1 MTGSRMAMSSD
12 FLAAFA
18 KLPSQQQRLVRAM
31 IARFE
36 RDSRASGLNYE
47 KIAGAKDPNMRSLRI
62 DGGYRAVVLK
72 PAQGNV
78 HILLWAD
85 KHDDAYQWATR
96 HACSIN
102 AETGALQVYQP
113 QQSVGQATEAP
124 HADTLGIFGQLKHRE
139 LLHLGVPADMTA
151 EVLEIRDE
159 AALEEMAP
167 RLPVE
172 AYEALFLYMAG
183 ETYEQIILER
193 ESPPEPVDTTDF
205 ATALRRDETRSRF
218 VVIDDDRELEEMF
231 SAPLERWRVFLH
243 PSQRRLVERDW
254 NGPVRVLG
262 GAGTGKTVV
271 AMHRARWLARN
282 LPEGERI
289 LFTTFTRN
297 LAADIENNLRAIC
310 TPEEMKRI
318 EIVNLDR
325 WVQRFLRGRRYR
337 FRLTFDRDPDA
348 WREALAKRPGELGL
362 SDRFYSDEWEQV
374 IQTNGVTTR
383 EEYLRVARLGRGV
396 RLNRAARAD
405 IWPVFEEY
413 RAQLAERSIMEVADC
428 YRLARALMERDRA
441 AADSAPS
448 SPDGVFTSVVVDEA
462 QDMVAQAWRLI
473 RSVVPNGRND
483 LFIVGDAHQRIY
495 SRHRVVLGRCGIDIR
510 GRARKLRLNYRTT
523 EETRRWASRLLD
535 RCSIDDLD
543 GGADSNRGVRSV
555 AHGPEPRLVLF
566 QTRDEQ
572 AGWLGRYLTDA
583 LVQDEPLR
591 GICIVARTRHERNVI
606 ADELE
611 GADLPVELLE
621 ADSPDESSNGV
632 RLATMHRVKGLEF
645 DRIVIASVNENAVPL
660 TVAVPDA
667 DGSERTAAEV
677 AERALLYVAAT
688 RAKKD
693 LTVLSFGTP
702 SPLLTRGAPSAGIQE
717 PIWYAPRS

>member
-47 KIAGAKDPNMRSLRI
+47 KIAGAKDPYMRSLRI

-113 QQSVGQATEAP
+113 QQSVGQAAEAP

-139 LLHLGVPADMTA
+139 LLRVGVPADMTV
-151 EVLEIRDE
+151 EVLEIQNE
-159 AALEEMAP
+159 AALEEMAR

-183 ETYEQIILER
+183 ETYEQIILDR
-193 ESPPEPVDTTDF
+193 ESPPGPVDTADF
-205 ATALRRDETRSRF
+205 ATALNRTDTRSCF

-297 LAADIENNLRAIC
+297 LAADIQNNLRAIC

-318 EIVNLDR
+318 EVINLDR
-325 WVQRFLRGRRYR
+325 WVQRFLRGKRYR
-337 FRLTFDRDPDA
+337 FRLNFDRDRDA
-348 WREALAKRPGELGL
+348 WREAMAKRPGSSVCPTG
-362 SDRFYSDEWEQV
+362 S
-374 IQTNGVTTR
+374 TTMS
-383 EEYLRVARLGRGV
+383 G
-396 RLNRAARAD
+396 
-405 IWPVFEEY
+405 
-413 RAQLAERSIMEVADC
+413 
-428 YRLARALMERDRA
+428 
-441 AADSAPS
+441 
-448 SPDGVFTSVVVDEA
+448 
-462 QDMVAQAWRLI
+462 
-473 RSVVPNGRND
+473 
-483 LFIVGDAHQRIY
+483 
-495 SRHRVVLGRCGIDIR
+495 SR
-510 GRARKLRLNYRTT
+510 
-523 EETRRWASRLLD
+523 
-535 RCSIDDLD
+535 
-543 GGADSNRGVRSV
+543 
-555 AHGPEPRLVLF
+555 
-566 QTRDEQ
+566 
-572 AGWLGRYLTDA
+572 
-583 LVQDEPLR
+583 
-591 GICIVARTRHERNVI
+591 
-606 ADELE
+606 
-611 GADLPVELLE
+611 
-621 ADSPDESSNGV
+621 
-632 RLATMHRVKGLEF
+632 
-645 DRIVIASVNENAVPL
+645 
-660 TVAVPDA
+660 
-667 DGSERTAAEV
+667 
-677 AERALLYVAAT
+677 
-688 RAKKD
+688 
-693 LTVLSFGTP
+693 
-702 SPLLTRGAPSAGIQE
+702 
-717 PIWYAPRS
+717 

>member
-1 MTGSRMAMSSD
+1 MTDPRMAMSAD

-72 PAQGNV
+72 PAAGNV

-85 KHDDAYQWATR
+85 KHDDAYRWATH

-113 QQSVGQATEAP
+113 QQAAAEPVEAP
-124 HADTLGIFGQLKHRE
+124 SAVAPSIFGQLKHRE
-139 LLHLGVPADMTA
+139 LLRLGVPAAMAA
-151 EVLEIRDE
+151 EVLEIREE
-159 AALEEMAP
+159 AALEAMAP

-172 AYEALFLYMAG
+172 AYEGLFLYMAG
-183 ETYEQIILER
+183 ETYDQIILER
-193 ESPPEPVDTTDF
+193 EAPREPVDTTDF
-205 ATALRRDETRSRF
+205 ATALGRDETRSRF
-218 VVIDDDRELEEMF
+218 VVIDDDHELEEMF

-318 EIVNLDR
+318 EVVNLDR

-337 FRLTFDRDPDA
+337 SRLTFDRDRDA
-348 WREALAKRPGELGL
+348 WREALAKKPAELDL
-362 SDRFYSDEWEQV
+362 SSRFYNDEWEQV
-374 IQTNGVTTR
+374 IQANGVTTR
-383 EEYLRVARLGRGV
+383 EEYLRVARTGRGV
-396 RLNRAARAD
+396 RLNRASRAE

-413 RAQLAERSIMEVADC
+413 RAQLAERGVMEVADC
-428 YRLARALMERDRA
+428 YRLARALLEQDRIG
-441 AADSAPS
+441 ADSVPS
-448 SPDGVFTSVVVDEA
+448 SRDGTFTSVVVDEA
-462 QDMVAQAWRLI
+462 QDMAAQAWRLI
-473 RSVVPNGRND
+473 RSIVPNSRND

-495 SRHRVVLGRCGIDIR
+495 SRHRVVLGRYGIEIR

-535 RCSIDDLD
+535 RCLIDDLD
-543 GGADSNRGVRSV
+543 GGSDSNRGVRSV
-555 AHGPEPRLVLF
+555 AHGPEPRLVCF
-566 QTRDEQ
+566 ETRDEQ
-572 AGWLGRYLTDA
+572 AAWLVGFLEDV
-583 LVQDEPLR
+583 LEQGESLR
-591 GICIVARTRHERNVI
+591 GTCVVARTRRERNMI
-606 ADELE
+606 ANELI
-611 GADLPVELLE
+611 GADFPVEILE
-621 ADSPDESSNGV
+621 ADSPDESSSGV
-632 RLATMHRVKGLEF
+632 RVATMHRVKGLEF
-645 DRIVIASVNENAVPL
+645 DRMVIASVNENVVPL
-660 TVAVPDA
+660 AAAIPD
-667 DGSERTAAEV
+667 DGESERAAAETS
-677 AERALLYVAAT
+677 ERALLHVAAT
-688 RAKKD
+688 RAKKE
-693 LTVLSFGTP
+693 LVLSSF
-702 SPLLTRGAPSAGIQE
+702 GAPSPFLE
-717 PIWYAPRS
+717 

>member
-31 IARFE
+31 ISRFE

-47 KIAGAKDPNMRSLRI
+47 RIAGAKDPNMRSLRI

-72 PAQGNV
+72 PAEGNV

-113 QQSVGQATEAP
+113 QPAAEEAEEAAETP
-124 HADTLGIFGQLKHRE
+124 PTDTPGIFGQLKHRE
-139 LLHLGVPADMTA
+139 LLRLGVPAPMAA

-159 AALEEMAP
+159 AALEEMVP

-183 ETYEQIILER
+183 EAYEQIILER

-218 VVIDDDRELEEMF
+218 VVIDNDRELEEMF

-243 PSQRRLVERDW
+243 PSQRRLVERHW

-318 EIVNLDR
+318 EVVNLDR
-325 WVQRFLRGRRYR
+325 WVQRFLRGKRYR
-337 FRLTFDRDPDA
+337 LPPHLRS
-348 WREALAKRPGELGL
+348 RPG
-362 SDRFYSDEWEQV
+362 
-374 IQTNGVTTR
+374 
-383 EEYLRVARLGRGV
+383 
-396 RLNRAARAD
+396 
-405 IWPVFEEY
+405 
-413 RAQLAERSIMEVADC
+413 
-428 YRLARALMERDRA
+428 RLAGGTGEEARWAGVDQWVLQRRVGAGDSGQRRDHAGGLPACRE
-441 AADSAPS
+441 DWPRRSTESCCPRRRFGRFSRSTAPS
-448 SPDGVFTSVVVDEA
+448 
-462 QDMVAQAWRLI
+462 L
-473 RSVVPNGRND
+473 RNA
-483 LFIVGDAHQRIY
+483 V
-495 SRHRVVLGRCGIDIR
+495 SRRCPIAI
-510 GRARKLRLNYRTT
+510 
-523 EETRRWASRLLD
+523 
-535 RCSIDDLD
+535 
-543 GGADSNRGVRSV
+543 
-555 AHGPEPRLVLF
+555 
-566 QTRDEQ
+566 
-572 AGWLGRYLTDA
+572 GWLGRFWSRVVPAPTW
-583 LVQDEPLR
+583 PRLR
-591 GICIVARTRHERNVI
+591 SKERSPRWSSMKHRTWWRR
-606 ADELE
+606 
-611 GADLPVELLE
+611 
-621 ADSPDESSNGV
+621 
-632 RLATMHRVKGLEF
+632 
-645 DRIVIASVNENAVPL
+645 
-660 TVAVPDA
+660 
-667 DGSERTAAEV
+667 
-677 AERALLYVAAT
+677 
-688 RAKKD
+688 
-693 LTVLSFGTP
+693 
-702 SPLLTRGAPSAGIQE
+702 RGG
-717 PIWYAPRS
+717 